1 MRFAVLIII
10 LLFLPVNG
18 VNSQNNFAMPQ
29 DAQDNNNEI
38 EKNID
43 ADTDS
48 GFDDDLLLLQPDIF
62 SQKKFQKRLKSLS
75 EKDKVIWAFKLAK
88 RDIFL

>member
-1 MRFAVLIII
+1 MRIFILILI
-10 LLFLPVNG
+10 LLFLPFGG
-18 VNSQNNFAMPQ
+18 VNSQNNFALPQ
-29 DAQDNNNEI
+29 DEPDNKNRI
-38 EKNID
+38 EKNMDED
-43 ADTDS
+43 ADS

-88 RDIFL
+88 RNIFL